1 MPRKKKVK
9 KCCICSMSL
18 YNRASH
24 ARFCLV
30 CAEERKKVSMRKFM
44 KIRAKN
50 GKWTNTNIGL

>member
-50 GKWTNTNIGL
+50 GK